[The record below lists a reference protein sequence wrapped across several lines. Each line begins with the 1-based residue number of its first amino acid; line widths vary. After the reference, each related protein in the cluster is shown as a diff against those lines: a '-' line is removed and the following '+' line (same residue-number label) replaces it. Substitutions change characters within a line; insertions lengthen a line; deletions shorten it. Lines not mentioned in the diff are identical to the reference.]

1 MFSAMKYDGSVLQL
15 LDQRRLPEAEIWL
28 KCHDV
33 ESVAVAIE
41 NMVVRGAPA
50 IADAAAFALAM
61 SASERARLPGT
72 LADDLSVFEAEVE
85 RLSMTRPTAV
95 NLFKVLDEFRRTVR
109 VLAPST
115 LRVQVARLLT
125 ELAQRIFAEDLA
137 TCYAIGKHGLDLVH
151 EAPGVPLRILTH
163 CNTGSLATAGYGTAL
178 GVIRSL
184 HACGRLAMVYVDE
197 TRPYLQGARLTAYEL
212 QAEGIPYQVICDSA
226 AAYLMQCRSV
236 DMVIV
241 GADRIAANGDTA
253 NKIGTY
259 GLAVQAHYHGLP
271 FFVAAPLSSFDVAI
285 SSGSEIRIEERGA
298 EELRLSGGK
307 QVTPLDAPVFNPA
320 FDVTP
325 AALISAIVTEMGILR
340 PPTTEKIAAIF
351 G

>member
-1 MFSAMKYDGSVLQL
+1 
-15 LDQRRLPEAEIWL
+15 
-28 KCHDV
+28 
-33 ESVAVAIE
+33 
-41 NMVVRGAPA
+41 
-50 IADAAAFALAM
+50 
-61 SASERARLPGT
+61 
-72 LADDLSVFEAEVE
+72 
-85 RLSMTRPTAV
+85 
-95 NLFKVLDEFRRTVR
+95 
-109 VLAPST
+109 
-115 LRVQVARLLT
+115 
-125 ELAQRIFAEDLA
+125 
-137 TCYAIGKHGLDLVH
+137 
-151 EAPGVPLRILTH
+151 
-163 CNTGSLATAGYGTAL
+163 
-178 GVIRSL
+178 
-184 HACGRLAMVYVDE
+184 MVYVDE

-226 AAYLMQCRSV
+226 AAYLMQCQSV

-259 GLAVQAHYHGLP
+259 GLAVQAHHHGLP

-285 SSGSEIRIEERGA
+285 SSGAKIRIEERGA

-325 AALISAIVTEMGILR
+325 AALISAIVTERGIVR